1 MKIAN
6 ETKVGILAAFS
17 IALLIIG
24 YNFLK
29 GNSIFSSETV
39 LYARYSRV
47 DGLAVSKPVLINGF
61 QIGRVDKLILQ
72 PNGTIIATLKIQGK
86 YDIPKNS
93 IAKLESTD
101 LLGSK
106 AIVMALGTGQD
117 FAQDGDTLN
126 ANVEKNLMEAVQ
138 PVQKKAELIIGK
150 MDSILTSVNTI
161 LNPNFQKNV
170 DKSFNSIAA
179 TLTSLE
185 GTSKKVD
192 GLVGTESKRIA
203 AILANAESIS
213 LNLKNN
219 NEKINAILNNIN
231 TITDQV
237 AAANFKQTLDN
248 ANKAVSDLQGIVTKV
263 NNGQGTLG
271 LLVNDTKMYD
281 NLNNASKNLDN
292 LIIDL
297 KENPKR
303 YVHFSVFGG
312 GNKRTNNKRP
322 VST

>member
-29 GNSIFSSETV
+29 GNAIFSSETV
-39 LYARYSRV
+39 LYAKYSHV
-47 DGLAVSKPVLINGF
+47 DGLGVSKPVMINGF
-61 QIGRVDKLILQ
+61 QIGRVDKLQLQ
-72 PNGTIIATLKIQGK
+72 QDGSIVATLKIKGK
-86 YDIPKNS
+86 YEIPKNS
-93 IAKLESTD
+93 IAN

-106 AIVMALGTGQD
+106 AIVMALGTGTD

-126 ANVEKNLMEAVQ
+126 ANVAKGLLETVE
-138 PVQKKAELIIGK
+138 PVQKKAELIIAK

-170 DKSFNSIAA
+170 DKSFNSIAS
-179 TLTSLE
+179 TLASLE
-185 GTSKKVD
+185 ATSKKVD
-192 GLVGTESKRIA
+192 NLVGSEGSRISSILSNVE
-203 AILANAESIS
+203 AISN
-213 LNLKNN
+213 NLKQNN
-219 NEKINAILNNIN
+219 QKINGILNNIS

-237 AAANFKQTLDN
+237 AAANFKQTIDN
-248 ANKAVSDLQGIVTKV
+248 ANKAVADLQGIVTKV

-312 GNKRTNNKRP
+312 GNKKDK
-322 VST
+322 

>member
-29 GNSIFSSETV
+29 GNAIFSTETV
-39 LYARYSRV
+39 LYAKYSHV
-47 DGLAVSKPVLINGF
+47 DGLGVSKPVMINGF
-61 QIGRVDKLILQ
+61 QIGRVDKLQLQ
-72 PNGTIIATLKIQGK
+72 PDGSIVATLKIKGK
-86 YDIPKNS
+86 YEIPKNS
-93 IAKLESTD
+93 IAKLESLD

-106 AIVMALGTGQD
+106 AIVMALGTGND

-126 ANVEKNLMEAVQ
+126 ANVAKGLMETVE
-138 PVQKKAELIIGK
+138 PVQKKAEVIIAK
-150 MDSILTSVNTI
+150 MDSILTSVNSI

-170 DKSFNSIAA
+170 DKSFNSIAS
-179 TLTSLE
+179 TLASLE
-185 GTSKKVD
+185 ATSKKVD
-192 GLVGTESKRIA
+192 NLVGSEGSRISS
-203 AILANAESIS
+203 ILSNFESIS
-213 LNLKNN
+213 NNLKQNN
-219 NEKINAILNNIN
+219 QKINGILNNIG

-237 AAANFKQTLDN
+237 AAANFKQTIDN
-248 ANKAVSDLQGIVTKV
+248 ANKAVTDLQGIVTKV

-312 GNKRTNNKRP
+312 GNKKDK
-322 VST
+322 

>member
-29 GNSIFSSETV
+29 GNAIFSSETI
-39 LYARYSRV
+39 LYARYSHV

-61 QIGRVDKLILQ
+61 QIGRVDKLQLQRDGSIL
-72 PNGTIIATLKIQGK
+72 ATLKIKGK
-86 YDIPKNS
+86 YDIPKSS

-106 AIVMALGTGQD
+106 AIVMDLGSGSEY
-117 FAQDGDTLN
+117 AQDGDTLN
-126 ANVEKNLMEAVQ
+126 ANVQKGLLETVQ
-138 PVQKKAELIIGK
+138 PVQKKAEMIIGK
-150 MDSILTSVNTI
+150 MDSILTSVNSI

-170 DKSFNSIAA
+170 DKSFNSISA
-179 TLTSLE
+179 TLASLE
-185 GTSKKVD
+185 STSKKVD
-192 GLVGTESKRIA
+192 NLVGSEGSRIS
-203 AILANAESIS
+203 AILANVEAIS
-213 LNLKNN
+213 GNLKQNN
-219 NEKINAILNNIN
+219 QKISAILNNIN
-231 TITDQV
+231 SITDQV

-248 ANKAVSDLQGIVTKV
+248 ANKAVTDLQTIVGKI
-263 NNGQGTLG
+263 NNGQGSLG
-271 LLVNDTKMYD
+271 LLVNDAKLYD

-292 LIIDL
+292 LMIDL
-297 KENPKR
+297 KANPKR

-312 GNKRTNNKRP
+312 GSKKDK
-322 VST
+322 

>member
-29 GNSIFSSETV
+29 GNSIFSSETI

-47 DGLAVSKPVLINGF
+47 DGLGVSKPVLINGF
-61 QIGRVDKLILQ
+61 QIGRVDKLTLQ
-72 PNGTIIATLKIQGK
+72 PNGTIVATLKINGK
-86 YDIPKNS
+86 YDIPKSS
-93 IAKLESTD
+93 IARLESTD
-101 LLGSK
+101 LLGGK
-106 AIVMALGTGQD
+106 AIVMALGTGTD
-117 FAQDGDTLN
+117 FALDGDTLN
-126 ANVEKNLMEAVQ
+126 ANVEKNLMETVQ

-161 LNPNFQKNV
+161 LNPDFQKNV
-170 DKSFNSIAA
+170 NKSFNSIAA
-179 TLTSLE
+179 TLASLE

-192 GLVGTESKRIA
+192 GLVGTEGKRIS
-203 AILANAESIS
+203 AILANAEAIS
-213 LNLKNN
+213 ANLKNN
-219 NEKINAILNNIN
+219 NQKINAILNNIN

-237 AAANFKQTLDN
+237 AAANFKQTIDN
-248 ANKAVSDLQGIVTKV
+248 ANKAVADLQGIVSKV

-312 GNKRTNNKRP
+312 GGKKDK
-322 VST
+322 

>member
-29 GNSIFSSETV
+29 GNAIFSSETV
-39 LYARYSRV
+39 LYARYSHV

-61 QIGRVDKLILQ
+61 QIGRVDKLQLQ
-72 PNGTIIATLKIQGK
+72 PDGSILATLKIKGK
-86 YDIPKNS
+86 YEIPKNS

-106 AIVMALGTGQD
+106 AIVMALGSGD
-117 FAQDGDTLN
+117 DYAQDGDTLN
-126 ANVEKNLMEAVQ
+126 ANVQKGIMETVQ
-138 PVQKKAELIIGK
+138 PVQKKAETIIGK
-150 MDSILTSVNTI
+150 MDSILTSVNSI

-170 DKSFNSIAA
+170 DKSFNSISS
-179 TLTSLE
+179 TLASLE
-185 GTSKKVD
+185 STSKKVD
-192 GLVGTESKRIA
+192 NLVGSEGSRIS
-203 AILANAESIS
+203 AILANVEAIS
-213 LNLKNN
+213 SNLKQNN
-219 NEKINAILNNIN
+219 QKISAILNNIN
-231 TITDQV
+231 SITDQV

-248 ANKAVSDLQGIVTKV
+248 ANKAVVDLQTIVGKI
-263 NNGQGTLG
+263 NNGQGSLG
-271 LLVNDTKMYD
+271 LLVNDTKLYD

-292 LIIDL
+292 LMIDL
-297 KENPKR
+297 KANPKR

-312 GNKRTNNKRP
+312 GSKKDK
-322 VST
+322 

>member
-29 GNSIFSSETV
+29 GNAIFSTETV
-39 LYARYSRV
+39 LYAKYSHV
-47 DGLAVSKPVLINGF
+47 DGLGVSKPVMINGF
-61 QIGRVDKLILQ
+61 QIGRVDKLQLQ
-72 PNGTIIATLKIQGK
+72 PDGSIVATLKIKGK
-86 YDIPKNS
+86 YEIPKNS
-93 IAKLESTD
+93 IAKLESLD

-106 AIVMALGTGQD
+106 AIVMALGTGND

-126 ANVEKNLMEAVQ
+126 ANVAKGLMETVE
-138 PVQKKAELIIGK
+138 PVQKKAEVIIAK
-150 MDSILTSVNTI
+150 MDSILTSVNSI

-170 DKSFNSIAA
+170 DKSFNSIAS
-179 TLTSLE
+179 TLASLE
-185 GTSKKVD
+185 ATSKKVD
-192 GLVGTESKRIA
+192 NLVGSEGSRISS
-203 AILANAESIS
+203 ILSNFESIS
-213 LNLKNN
+213 NNLKQNN
-219 NEKINAILNNIN
+219 QKINGILNNIN

-237 AAANFKQTLDN
+237 AAANFKQTIDN
-248 ANKAVSDLQGIVTKV
+248 ANKAVTDLQGIVTKV

-312 GNKRTNNKRP
+312 GNKKDK
-322 VST
+322 